1 MDAGKVAC
9 VRHVHTMQVV
19 QAVRSAN
26 MDFPTGK
33 IKDNDAQ
40 FVVRI
45 AGKFKSIEDLRD
57 LVVGSFPPGRGHPPA

>member
-1 MDAGKVAC
+1 VNMDANKVRAYGMSI
-9 VRHVHTMQVV
+9 MQIV

-26 MDFPTGK
+26 MDFPTGT
-33 IKDNDAQ
+33 IKDEDAQ

-57 LVVGSFPPGRGHPPA
+57 LVVDVLARW